1 MRLVAGGRLLPNERI
16 AEHLS
21 EWAQIAGIHDQPAA
35 RFAEIR
41 LCVYC
46 RSCWFRSM
54 ILCKNFFIR
63 VTLASIVT

>member
-1 MRLVAGGRLLPNERI
+1 MKMRNW
-16 AEHLS
+16 LS
-21 EWAQIAGIHDQPAA
+21 VRALCEFPPARSSQIHAAGIHDQPAA

-54 ILCKNFFIR
+54 ILCKKFFI
-63 VTLASIVT
+63 V